1 MANNTVKYE
10 EVKTN
15 RRRDKKPKKKKSL
28 LGRLLKLLVLIL
40 ILLFLWWQFIGGGR
54 GLGLV
59 GGGVI
64 PTFGPSTEESIPKAN
79 EKEEQPEQEV
89 LASEE
94 PEFVQITIT
103 EDKIYL
109 GDRLMSLEDLARYLS
124 ENGVDQKI
132 LLKDDKAIN
141 RVFNEVITLLEN
153 NELGYMIE

>member
-1 MANNTVKYE
+1 MANSTVE
-10 EVKTN
+10 DEALKTN

-28 LGRLLKLLVLIL
+28 LGRLLKLLVLVL
-40 ILLFLWWQFIGGGR
+40 ILLLLLWQFIGGGR

-59 GGGVI
+59 GGGSI
-64 PTFGPSTEESIPKAN
+64 PTFGPSTEESTPRAN
-79 EKEEQPEQEV
+79 EKEEQSEEEI

-94 PEFVQITIT
+94 SELVQITIS

-109 GDRLMSLEDLARYLS
+109 GDTLMSLEDLARYLS

-132 LLKDDKAIN
+132 VLKDDKAIN